1 MRLVKV
7 LPESVVGKT
16 IIFRNQ
22 FWHVDAVTDHL
33 RLSKYYMGNSTKG
46 RLEFRQLDDCRLY
59 LSHEAV
65 AKGYPRLIKAL
76 RFACILTQSEAES
89 CLQGYLTTG
98 SRYIGSEAV
107 AHVGGSLAAIQH
119 AIRCRKLV
127 QRIAHKNVH

>member
-7 LPESVVGKT
+7 APETVVGRT

-22 FWHVDAVTDHL
+22 FWHVDAVVEDDL

-46 RLEFRQLDDCRLY
+46 RLQLRQLADCRLY

-65 AKGYPRLIKAL
+65 AKAHPRLIKAL

-119 AIRCRKLV
+119 AIRCRNLV
-127 QRIAHKNVH
+127 RRIGRTH